1 MKLFKSIDEKLNE
14 IGFTKVADNK
24 YGAEYERYNEAYG
37 YTQCVD
43 LLHKLSGRHIIQS
56 YDKELFD
63 EKKIGNTCVGLT
75 YYEMKL
81 FLKKMRKIGLKSKTT
96 LKYFRNE

>member
-1 MKLFKSIDEKLNE
+1 MRLFRSIDEKLE
-14 IGFTKVADNK
+14 SIGFVKVSEDD
-24 YGAEYERYNEAYG
+24 YGANFERINDKYN

-43 LLHKLSGRHIIQS
+43 LLHKASGAHIIQS
-56 YDKELFD
+56 YDKELMD

-81 FLKKMRKIGLKSKTT
+81 FMNKMRKIGLVSKFPLTH
-96 LKYFRNE
+96 